1 MNRAIDQSS
10 FRACTRATLWL
21 ACVVVFAG
29 SFEVHAQELAPNA
42 ILPPPAKSNLQP
54 VHFPDL
60 TNLEADVRVQ
70 LTSAQN
76 ALAASVKNPATPIV
90 TLSESYGVMG
100 ELYHAYS
107 LFSAARE
114 CYLNASL
121 LTPKEFRWV
130 YLLGLVQQQDGRPDE
145 AISQYRV
152 ARTLR
157 PDYVAVSVNLANI
170 YLESNRLAE
179 AESSFHEA
187 LSIDKNNPAA
197 HYGLGQVALSQR
209 NYAEA
214 VAHFEAALRQVPDA
228 NRIHYSLAMAYRGLG
243 DVTQTRAHLARQGPV
258 GVRTADPLFDEV
270 RELIKGERAHL
281 IRGKLALGA
290 QRYDEAADEFR
301 KAVAAN
307 PDSVSARLNLG
318 TALTQTGDLREAV
331 AQFEAALRID
341 SRNTLAHFN
350 LAVLL
355 ANQNQHEQAISHLR
369 SISTIEPND
378 LGSHLFLGQE
388 LKKAGRFDEALAE
401 FSLVFQ
407 TDPDNEEALLEQV
420 KLLEQDK
427 QYRKAL
433 DILEKGHTQYP
444 QKGRTAVMLAYLLA
458 TSPQNDLRDGRR
470 ALELAQKIYAAT
482 DLPEHGALVAM
493 ALAELGRCSEAA
505 EWQRRMIAAAER
517 QQKTEVLAK
526 LRADLKQYEQTSPCR
541 PSGETGSRPKQL
553 SSWSASKE
561 SAHVTGW

>member
-1 MNRAIDQSS
+1 MKRAIENSS
-10 FRACTRATLWL
+10 LRAYSHAILWV
-21 ACVVVFAG
+21 ACLVAFTAP
-29 SFEVHAQELAPNA
+29 SEVYAQEPAPTS
-42 ILPPPAKSNLQP
+42 ILPPPAKSDLQP

-60 TNLEADVRVQ
+60 SKLEADVSGQ
-70 LTSAQN
+70 LASAQS

-90 TLSESYGVMG
+90 TLGEAYGVMG

-107 LFSAARE
+107 LFSPAQE

-121 LTPKEFRWV
+121 LTPTEFRWV

-145 AISQYRV
+145 AIAHYRV

-157 PDYVAVSVNLANI
+157 PDYAAVSVNLGNV
-170 YLESNRLAE
+170 YLEINRLAE
-179 AESSFHEA
+179 AESSFREA

-197 HYGLGQVALSQR
+197 HYGLGQIALSQR

-243 DVTQTRAHLARQGPV
+243 DVSQTRTHLALQGPV
-258 GVRTADPLFDEV
+258 GVRTADPLLDEL
-270 RELIKGERAHL
+270 RELIKGERVHL
-281 IRGKLALGA
+281 TRGKLALGA
-290 QRYDEAADEFR
+290 QRYDEAAAEFR

-318 TALTQTGDLREAV
+318 TTLTQTGELREAT
-331 AQFEAALRID
+331 AQFEAVLRID

-355 ANQNQHEQAISHLR
+355 AKQNQHEQAISHLR
-369 SISTIEPND
+369 SISAVEPRD
-378 LGSHLFLGQE
+378 LGSRLFLAQE
-388 LKKAGRFDEALAE
+388 LKKAGRFAEASAE
-401 FSLVFQ
+401 FSLVVQ
-407 TDPDNEEALLEQV
+407 SDPGNEEALLERV

-427 QYRKAL
+427 EYQKAL

-458 TSPQNDLRDGRR
+458 ASPQYDLRDGQR
-470 ALELAQKIYAAT
+470 ALELSQKIYSAT
-482 DLPEHGALVAM
+482 NSPEHGVLVAM

-505 EWQRRMIAAAER
+505 EWQRRMIITAEQ
-517 QQKTEVLAK
+517 QQKTEMLAK
-526 LRADLKQYEQTSPCR
+526 LRADLKQYERTPPCR
-541 PSGETGSRPKQL
+541 PSNEN
-553 SSWSASKE
+553 
-561 SAHVTGW
+561 GWH